1 MRRLQTFSAFQESAF
16 RLLWLN
22 TFSFMLVNG
31 SQRLGV
37 VYLVLEIKDSALLVG
52 LTSFALGLPL
62 LLFSLPAG
70 VLIDNLN
77 RRRLLFTTQ
86 TLALVGSLVGAILL
100 WTGAISTEGDK
111 ILQSIALVAVVAF
124 IFGSA
129 VAMGQPLRQAI
140 IPTIIG
146 RSNLMNAIALNTITQ
161 NVSQII
167 GPALAGSIA
176 FLAFDG
182 FFVAQAAFLALGFV
196 FLIRLR
202 VPQPERKE
210 TINFTSYKR
219 DIAEG
224 IRFVV
229 STPNIRV
236 LIILLII
243 SALLVAGAW
252 GSLLPKIARDNLGAG
267 VFETS
272 MIFVVMGIGTLCSS
286 LFLASIK
293 ELKNA
298 GGWFIATNII
308 GSSLMIGL
316 GLSHSYPLTLVFMGI
331 TGINAGFFMNLN
343 LTLIQAYTPQH
354 VMGRVMSVYTLCFMG
369 GMPLGALISGF
380 GAEMTSAAGWFVI
393 VSCVQ
398 LVVAVTAIITQPSM
412 RRMSTL
418 PADGDVVDV

>member
-1 MRRLQTFSAFQESAF
+1 MRRFQTFSAFQESAF
-16 RLLWLN
+16 RSLWLN

-31 SQRLGV
+31 SQRLAV
-37 VYLVLEIKDSALLVG
+37 VYLVLEIKNSALLVG
-52 LTSFALGLPL
+52 LTSFALGLPI

-77 RRRLLFTTQ
+77 RRRLLFFTQ
-86 TLALVGSLVGAILL
+86 TLALIGSMVGAILL

-111 ILQSIALVAVVAF
+111 IPQSIALVAVVAF

-176 FLAFDG
+176 FLAFEG
-182 FFVAQAAFLALGFV
+182 FFVAQAVFLALGFV

-202 VPQPERKE
+202 VPQPKRQEV
-210 TINFTSYKR
+210 INFASYKR

-308 GSSLMIGL
+308 GSALMIGL
-316 GLSHSYPLTLVFMGI
+316 GLSHSYTLTLVFMGI

-343 LTLIQAYTPQH
+343 LTLIQAYTPQR

-380 GAEMTSAAGWFVI
+380 GAEMTSAGSWFVI

-398 LVVAVTAIITQPSM
+398 LVVAVTAIITQPAM

-418 PADGDVVDV
+418 PADGDVVDA

>member
-37 VYLVLEIKDSALLVG
+37 VYLVLEIKNSALLVG
-52 LTSFALGLPL
+52 LTSFALGLPI

-70 VLIDNLN
+70 VLIDTLN
-77 RRRLLFTTQ
+77 RRRLLFITQ
-86 TLALVGSLVGAILL
+86 TLALIGSMVGAILL

-111 ILQSIALVAVVAF
+111 IPQSIALVAIVAF

-176 FLAFDG
+176 LLAFDG

-219 DIAEG
+219 EIGEG

-229 STPNIRV
+229 RTPNIRV
-236 LIILLII
+236 LIILII
-243 SALLVAGAW
+243 INAFLLAGAW
-252 GSLLPKIARDNLGAG
+252 GTLLPQITRDNLGAG
-267 VFETS
+267 IFETS
-272 MIFVVMGIGTLCSS
+272 IIFVVMGTGTLAAS
-286 LFLASIK
+286 LVLASIK

-298 GGWFIATNII
+298 GGWLLITSMAM
-308 GSSLMIGL
+308 SLLMIGL
-316 GLSHSYPLTLVFMGI
+316 GLSHSYPLTLVLVGI
-331 TGINAGFFMNLN
+331 TGINAGFFINLN

-354 VMGRVMSVYTLCFMG
+354 LMGRIMSVYALCFMG

-380 GAEMTSAAGWFVI
+380 GAEITSPAGMFII
-393 VSCVQ
+393 VSVIQ
-398 LVVAVTAIITQPSM
+398 FAVAITAIITQPSM

-418 PADGDVVDV
+418 PADGDVADV

>member
-1 MRRLQTFSAFQESAF
+1 MRRFQTFNAFQETAF

-31 SQRLGV
+31 SQRLAV
-37 VYLVLEIKDSALLVG
+37 VYLVLEIKNSALIVG
-52 LTSFALGLPL
+52 LASFALGLPI

-77 RRRLLFTTQ
+77 RRRLLFATQ
-86 TLALVGSLVGAILL
+86 TLALVGSLLGAILL
-100 WTGAISTEGDK
+100 WTGAISIDGTNVS
-111 ILQSIALVAVVAF
+111 QSITLVAIVAF
-124 IFGSA
+124 FFGSA

-140 IPTIIG
+140 IPTIIE

-176 FLAFDG
+176 FFAFEG

-202 VPQPERKE
+202 VPQPKIQ
-210 TINFTSYKR
+210 TTTSFSRYR
-219 DIAEG
+219 MEIAEG
-224 IRFVV
+224 LRFVV

-272 MIFVVMGIGTLCSS
+272 IIFVVMGIGTLCSS

-298 GGWFIATNII
+298 GGWFIATSII

-316 GLSHSYPLTLVFMGI
+316 GLSHSYPLTLVLMGI

-343 LTLIQAYTPQH
+343 LMLIQAHTPQH

-380 GAEMTSAAGWFVI
+380 GAEMTSAGGWFVI

-398 LVVAVTAIITQPSM
+398 LVVAIIAIITQPSM

-418 PADGDVVDV
+418 SANVDG

>member
-1 MRRLQTFSAFQESAF
+1 MRRLQTFSAFKESAF

-31 SQRLGV
+31 SQRLAV

-52 LTSFALGLPL
+52 VISFALGLPL

-86 TLALVGSLVGAILL
+86 TLALIGSMVGAILL

-111 ILQSIALVAVVAF
+111 IPQSIALVAIVAF

-176 FLAFDG
+176 LLAFDG

-298 GGWFIATNII
+298 GGWFIATNIL

-316 GLSHSYPLTLVFMGI
+316 GLSHSYPLTLVLMGI

-369 GMPLGALISGF
+369 GMPLGALISGL
-380 GAEMTSAAGWFVI
+380 GAEITSAGGWFVI
-393 VSCVQ
+393 VSCIQ
-398 LVVAVTAIITQPSM
+398 LVVAITAIITQPSM

-418 PADGDVVDV
+418 PADGDVADV

>member
-16 RLLWLN
+16 RSLWLN

-31 SQRLGV
+31 SQRLAV
-37 VYLVLEIKDSALLVG
+37 VYLVLEIKNSALLVG
-52 LTSFALGLPL
+52 LTSFALGLPI

-77 RRRLLFTTQ
+77 RRRLLFFTQ
-86 TLALVGSLVGAILL
+86 TLALIGSMVGAILL

-111 ILQSIALVAVVAF
+111 IPQSIALVAVVAF

-176 FLAFDG
+176 LLAFEG
-182 FFVAQAAFLALGFV
+182 FFVAQAVFLALGFV

-202 VPQPERKE
+202 VPQPKRQEV
-210 TINFTSYKR
+210 INFTSYKR

-298 GGWFIATNII
+298 GGWFIVTNII

-316 GLSHSYPLTLVFMGI
+316 GLSHSYPLTLVLMGI

-343 LTLIQAYTPQH
+343 LTLIQAYTPQR

-380 GAEMTSAAGWFVI
+380 GAEMTSAGGWFVI

-398 LVVAVTAIITQPSM
+398 LVVAVTAIITQPAM

-418 PADGDVVDV
+418 PADGDVVDA